1 MADEADDLRTSLL
14 GECIG
19 EDNIIS
25 RMGEDALTRG
35 GGGIGEDAVNVN
47 ELIVYLDCI
56 VRRSLHSEYCDANQR
71 FLMVLVSISGSCNA
85 TPYIQPTL
93 IRHVFVFSLCA
104 GRKVDREAR
113 KNFPTIIFTD
123 AHTIAICHFVRPIFF
138 QPYLYVTLR

>member
-35 GGGIGEDAVNVN
+35 GRGIGEDAVNVN

-71 FLMVLVSISGSCNA
+71 FLMVLVSISGSSSSAAMLHLTFNRRSFGMSL
-85 TPYIQPTL
+85 YSRYVLGGKL
-93 IRHVFVFSLCA
+93 IV
-104 GRKVDREAR
+104 KPAR
-113 KNFPTIIFTD
+113 T
-123 AHTIAICHFVRPIFF
+123 F
-138 QPYLYVTLR
+138 QRSYLLMHIR

>member
-35 GGGIGEDAVNVN
+35 GGGIGDDAVNVN

-56 VRRSLHSEYCDANQR
+56 VRRSLHSEYCNANQR
-71 FLMVLVSISGSCNA
+71 FQTVLDSISYSPSSA
-85 TPYIQPTL
+85 TMLHLTFNRRSFGISLYS
-93 IRHVFVFSLCA
+93 RHV
-104 GRKVDREAR
+104 KVDREAR
-113 KNFPTIIFTD
+113 KNFPTIIFAD
-123 AHTIAICHFVRPIFF
+123 AHTIAVCPIILFFF
-138 QPYLYVTLR
+138 QPYLYVTL